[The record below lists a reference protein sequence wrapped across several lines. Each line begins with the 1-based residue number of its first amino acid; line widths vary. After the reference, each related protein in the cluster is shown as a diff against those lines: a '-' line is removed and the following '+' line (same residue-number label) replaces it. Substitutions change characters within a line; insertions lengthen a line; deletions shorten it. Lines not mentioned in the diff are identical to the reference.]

1 MYEYNFNEMR
11 TNIEQILDISLA
23 ENKDRYYNQL
33 EVFKNNKNMQ
43 GSSINNDI
51 KKKKIITKDSIGQK
65 GQIEKEIVD
74 FEDIENLKFET
85 FYNIGIGLFEMTS
98 QTIFK
103 TFSNIKFEFV
113 IFKNCIF
120 KNVKF
125 ENCTFSGCEFLECEF
140 LNTKFK
146 TTEFFDFTKKNITY
160 FFECSFE
167 NTIFEKSNLRKSI
180 FQKNTIKTIQFI
192 LSNLKKCIFD
202 SNKIE
207 SIYFSDCNLKSF
219 SIIKS
224 DISKLEFDDE
234 FITKLNENTF
244 FDKFISK
251 DKNKSYYKNVYKS
264 YKNIA
269 SQFESNRILN
279 ISGEYHYLYKCSE
292 CKTLDGFS
300 KFKSRLFW
308 IVCGYGERPTY
319 ALITSLEIILIF
331 AIIYLFTGISI
342 GGRIIN
348 YRLSWFSILEKKII
362 LVDFLE
368 SLYFSLVTF
377 TTVGYGDII
386 PTGTSIILSSI
397 EMILGVTMVGI
408 WTATLA
414 RKITR

>member
-1 MYEYNFNEMR
+1 M
-11 TNIEQILDISLA
+11 
-23 ENKDRYYNQL
+23 
-33 EVFKNNKNMQ
+33 
-43 GSSINNDI
+43 
-51 KKKKIITKDSIGQK
+51 
-65 GQIEKEIVD
+65 
-74 FEDIENLKFET
+74 
-85 FYNIGIGLFEMTS
+85 
-98 QTIFK
+98 
-103 TFSNIKFEFV
+103 
-113 IFKNCIF
+113 
-120 KNVKF
+120 
-125 ENCTFSGCEFLECEF
+125 
-140 LNTKFK
+140 
-146 TTEFFDFTKKNITY
+146 
-160 FFECSFE
+160 
-167 NTIFEKSNLRKSI
+167 RKSI

-202 SNKIE
+202 SNKVE

-342 GGRIIN
+342 SGRLIN

>member
-1 MYEYNFNEMR
+1 MIGNDWDEILKDEM
-11 TNIEQILDISLA
+11 
-23 ENKDRYYNQL
+23 NKDYFKELINFVNNEYKTKTIYPKKCDIFNAFRFTSYKDVKVVILGQDPYHGENQAEGL
-33 EVFKNNKNMQ
+33 SFSVKNCVRKPPSLQN
-43 GSSINNDI
+43 
-51 KKKKIITKDSIGQK
+51 
-65 GQIEKEIVD
+65 
-74 FEDIENLKFET
+74 
-85 FYNIGIGLFEMTS
+85 
-98 QTIFK
+98 IFK
-103 TFSNIKFEFV
+103 EMVTDL
-113 IFKNCIF
+113 
-120 KNVKF
+120 NVPYPETNSLVPWSK
-125 ENCTFSGCEFLECEF
+125 EGVLL
-140 LNTKFK
+140 LNTVLTVEEKK
-146 TTEFFDFTKKNITY
+146 PASHKDKGWEQFT
-160 FFECSFE
+160 
-167 NTIFEKSNLRKSI
+167 
-180 FQKNTIKTIQFI
+180 
-192 LSNLKKCIFD
+192 D
-202 SNKIE
+202 SV
-207 SIYFSDCNLKSF
+207 
-219 SIIKS
+219 
-224 DISKLEFDDE
+224 
-234 FITKLNENTF
+234 ITKLNENTF

-342 GGRIIN
+342 GGRLIN

>member
-33 EVFKNNKNMQ
+33 EVFKNKKNMQ
-43 GSSINNDI
+43 GSSTNNDI

-146 TTEFFDFTKKNITY
+146 TTEFFDFTNKNITY

-167 NTIFEKSNLRKSI
+167 NTLFENSDLRKSI
-180 FQKNTIKTIQFI
+180 FQKNTI
-192 LSNLKKCIFD
+192 
-202 SNKIE
+202 
-207 SIYFSDCNLKSF
+207 
-219 SIIKS
+219 
-224 DISKLEFDDE
+224 
-234 FITKLNENTF
+234 
-244 FDKFISK
+244 
-251 DKNKSYYKNVYKS
+251 
-264 YKNIA
+264 
-269 SQFESNRILN
+269 
-279 ISGEYHYLYKCSE
+279 
-292 CKTLDGFS
+292 
-300 KFKSRLFW
+300 
-308 IVCGYGERPTY
+308 
-319 ALITSLEIILIF
+319 
-331 AIIYLFTGISI
+331 
-342 GGRIIN
+342 
-348 YRLSWFSILEKKII
+348 
-362 LVDFLE
+362 
-368 SLYFSLVTF
+368 
-377 TTVGYGDII
+377 
-386 PTGTSIILSSI
+386 
-397 EMILGVTMVGI
+397 
-408 WTATLA
+408 
-414 RKITR
+414 